1 MSKFSPAE
9 DANDGTSEPNRAAES
24 DFAPKSASPPQSIAT
39 NIGDAVATRPTTPES
54 VATPGLMPEGENAS
68 YSPYPQAPDSGQT
81 YPHYPA
87 AAPRAPIGVPP
98 ANPPLPAAYPSS
110 PQVPASVPGSQFPP
124 SYPVYPVSQPLPSAY
139 PVAPTPGGALPQPIG
154 LPPKNRK
161 SYRVPIVVLSVILV
175 LALCALGTVLY
186 KVLSRD
192 DSLAV
197 GVKPAWEKPA
207 KVKLAAKGEPGFA
220 YTLYSAEK
228 DQLFL
233 LQPFKDGS
241 GIAQMLDPETGAKTG
256 KSITLPKCDNSLKY
270 PYQIKGGKII
280 CATRD
285 VIKANTNKKYQFK
298 EEIFISTYLVVG
310 ASPSATNATQI
321 VAYSPKT
328 TKLLW
333 VQNLEK
339 PASVTCNGKAVY
351 TTRVVDD
358 SSSEPTPD
366 SGTSTENPKPEG
378 TQASGEEESQELE
391 VMALSGSSQ
400 AQDSPKED
408 LSPAAAQP
416 SEPEVAKDA
425 IKNIDFANAYQPLVG
440 SPECAEANFWQ
451 KADGT
456 PIARKMPAT
465 TSECWATMKNGT
477 SVEQFTPAPMNP
489 ESHLDAIKLT
499 GNEVDEAFDAASFKP
514 DPSKSYAVGY
524 GDVNADGYLDA
535 LLVVDVFEGNGFN
548 LAIFDPADPE
558 HPYLTAIGPALVNGA
573 VKIVAPGRINI
584 YGSDPV
590 LGSGS
595 PDLIA
600 EMSIKGFEISDYID
614 HYSSL

>member
-1 MSKFSPAE
+1 MSKVSPE
-9 DANDGTSEPNRAAES
+9 HGANDETSASTQPKDS
-24 DFAPKSASPPQSIAT
+24 GFAPQPAGIPKRMPGGKPPSPFPSPQGSEHTQA
-39 NIGDAVATRPTTPES
+39 
-54 VATPGLMPEGENAS
+54 
-68 YSPYPQAPDSGQT
+68 YPQ
-81 YPHYPA
+81 YPA
-87 AAPRAPIGVPP
+87 AAPGTPSGYHPE
-98 ANPPLPAAYPSS
+98 NPPQPAAYPSS
-110 PQVPASVPGSQFPP
+110 PLVPANAPRAPFPP
-124 SYPVYPVSQPLPSAY
+124 SYLVYPASQPLPAAY
-139 PVAPTPGGALPQPIG
+139 PVALAPGGALPQPDG
-154 LPPKNRK
+154 QPPKSRK
-161 SYRVPIVVLSVILV
+161 SYRVPIVILSVVLV
-175 LALCALGTVLY
+175 VALCALGTVLY
-186 KVLSRD
+186 KVLTRD

-220 YTLYSAEK
+220 YTLYSPEEDK
-228 DQLFL
+228 LIL
-233 LQPFKDGS
+233 LQPFKDGT
-241 GIAQMLDPETGAKTG
+241 GTAQMLDPKTGAKSG
-256 KSITLPKCDNSLKY
+256 KPIALPKCDNSLKY
-270 PYQIKGGKII
+270 PYQIKGGKIV
-280 CATRD
+280 CATKD
-285 VIKANTNKKYQFK
+285 IIKANTNKKYQFK
-298 EEIFISTYLVVG
+298 EEIFISTYLIVG
-310 ASPSATNATQI
+310 ASPSATNAKQI

-333 VQNLEK
+333 VQNLKK

-351 TTRVVDD
+351 TTRVVGD
-358 SSSEPTPD
+358 SSLQATPD

-378 TQASGEEESQELE
+378 TQASENEDSQELE

-400 AQDSPKED
+400 AQDSPEEE
-408 LSPAAAQP
+408 LSQADAQP

-440 SPECAEANFWQ
+440 SPECSEANFWQ
-451 KADGT
+451 EADGT

-499 GNEVDEAFDAASFKP
+499 GNEVDETFDSASFKP

-535 LLVVDVFEGNGFN
+535 LLVVDVFEATGFN

-558 HPYLTAIGPALVNGA
+558 HPYLTAIGPALVNGV
-573 VKIVAPGRINI
+573 VKIVGPGRINI

>member
-24 DFAPKSASPPQSIAT
+24 DFAPKSASSPQSIAT

-68 YSPYPQAPDSGQT
+68 YFPYPQAPDSGQT

-110 PQVPASVPGSQFPP
+110 PQVPASVPGEPVPAFLSCLSCFATATLCLPGCPYPGRRFTPTDRTASKESQ
-124 SYPVYPVSQPLPSAY
+124 VLPGAY
-139 PVAPTPGGALPQPIG
+139 CGLERDIGARAVRPR
-154 LPPKNRK
+154 NR
-161 SYRVPIVVLSVILV
+161 V
-175 LALCALGTVLY
+175 Y

-298 EEIFISTYLVVG
+298 EEIFISAYLVVG

-339 PASVTCNGKAVY
+339 PSSVTCNGKAVY
-351 TTRVVDD
+351 TTRVVGD
-358 SSSEPTPD
+358 SSSEATPD
-366 SGTSTENPKPEG
+366 SGTSTESPKPEG
-378 TQASGEEESQELE
+378 TQTSGEEDSQELE
-391 VMALSGSSQ
+391 VMALSGSSEV
-400 AQDSPKED
+400 QDSPEKE
-408 LSPAAAQP
+408 LSPADTQP

-425 IKNIDFANAYQPLVG
+425 IKNIDFANAFQL
-440 SPECAEANFWQ
+440 S
-451 KADGT
+451 
-456 PIARKMPAT
+456 R
-465 TSECWATMKNGT
+465 
-477 SVEQFTPAPMNP
+477 APRNAP
-489 ESHLDAIKLT
+489 KRIFGKKLM
-499 GNEVDEAFDAASFKP
+499 ELP
-514 DPSKSYAVGY
+514 
-524 GDVNADGYLDA
+524 
-535 LLVVDVFEGNGFN
+535 
-548 LAIFDPADPE
+548 
-558 HPYLTAIGPALVNGA
+558 
-573 VKIVAPGRINI
+573 
-584 YGSDPV
+584 
-590 LGSGS
+590 
-595 PDLIA
+595 
-600 EMSIKGFEISDYID
+600 
-614 HYSSL
+614 

>member
-1 MSKFSPAE
+1 MPKFSPAE

-24 DFAPKSASPPQSIAT
+24 DFAPKSASSPQSIAT

-68 YSPYPQAPDSGQT
+68 YSPDPQTPDSGQS

-87 AAPRAPIGVPP
+87 AAPTAPIGVPP

-110 PQVPASVPGSQFPP
+110 PQVPASVSGSHFPP
-124 SYPVYPVSQPLPSAY
+124 SYPSYPASQPLPSAY

-207 KVKLAAKGEPGFA
+207 
-220 YTLYSAEK
+220 
-228 DQLFL
+228 
-233 LQPFKDGS
+233 
-241 GIAQMLDPETGAKTG
+241 
-256 KSITLPKCDNSLKY
+256 
-270 PYQIKGGKII
+270 
-280 CATRD
+280 
-285 VIKANTNKKYQFK
+285 
-298 EEIFISTYLVVG
+298 
-310 ASPSATNATQI
+310 
-321 VAYSPKT
+321 
-328 TKLLW
+328 
-333 VQNLEK
+333 
-339 PASVTCNGKAVY
+339 SVTCNGKAVY

-366 SGTSTENPKPEG
+366 SGTSTGNTKPENAD
-378 TQASGEEESQELE
+378 ASEEEESQELE

-400 AQDSPKED
+400 VQDSPEEE
-408 LSPAAAQP
+408 LSQADTQP
-416 SEPEVAKDA
+416 SEPEVEKDA
-425 IKNIDFANAYQPLVG
+425 IKNIDFANAFQPLVG

-456 PIARKMPAT
+456 PIARKMPAA
-465 TSECWATMKNGT
+465 TSDCWATMKNGT

-499 GNEVDEAFDAASFKP
+499 GNEVDELFDSASFKP

-548 LAIFDPADPE
+548 LAIFDPTDPE
-558 HPYLTAIGPALVNGA
+558 HPYLTAIGPALENGV
-573 VKIVAPGRINI
+573 VKIVGPGRVSI
-584 YGSDPV
+584 YGSDPI
-590 LGSGS
+590 LGSGGS
-595 PDLIA
+595 DLIA
-600 EMSIKGFEISDYID
+600 EMSIKGFEISDYHD
-614 HYSSL
+614 SYSSL